1 MGNLNETEKWEE
13 NIYQLETS
21 DPVLGGADGISNR
34 APRQLANRTKWL
46 KKKTEE
52 AAQSLAEHVRSRNHP
67 DATLTAKGFTQLSS
81 ATNSTSET
89 LAATPKAVKAAYDL
103 AAGKAPASHT
113 HPWSQITGVPAASLT
128 AKGTVQLSSATDSQ
142 SETEAATPKAV
153 KIAYDL
159 ARGKYTAQDATTT
172 RKGIVQLSS
181 AINNTSETLA
191 ATPKAVKAAYDL
203 AAGKAPASHT
213 HPWSQITGVPAASLT
228 AKGTVQLSSATD
240 SQSETEAATPKA
252 VKIAYD
258 LARGKYTAQDA
269 TTTRKG
275 IVQLSSAINNTSET
289 LAATPKAVK
298 AAYDLAAGKA
308 PASHTHPWSQITG
321 VPAASLTAK
330 GTVQLSSATDSQ
342 SETEAATPKAVKA
355 AYDLAA
361 GKAPVSHTHPWSQIT
376 GVPAASL
383 TAKGTVQLSSA
394 INSTSEILA
403 ATPKAV
409 KAAYDLAAG
418 KAPVSHTHPWSQI
431 TGVPAASLTAKGTVQ
446 LSSAIN
452 STSEI
457 LAATPKAV
465 KAAYDLAA
473 GKAPVSHTHPW
484 SQITGVP
491 AASLTAKGTVQLSS
505 AINSTSEVLAAT
517 PKAVKAAYDLA
528 NGKQPADATL
538 TALAGLSTAAD
549 RVPYFT
555 GADRAALATLTAIG
569 RAIIAK
575 GSIKD
580 VLNYLGLGEGSALPV
595 GVPVPWPTA
604 TPPEGWLK
612 CDGRAFTKEQYPVLA
627 RAYPTLRLPDL
638 RG

>member
-103 AAGKAPASHT
+103 AAGKAPVSHT

-181 AINNTSETLA
+181 ATNSTSETLA

-203 AAGKAPASHT
+203 AAGKAP
-213 HPWSQITGVPAASLT
+213 V
-228 AKGTVQLSSATD
+228 
-240 SQSETEAATPKA
+240 
-252 VKIAYD
+252 
-258 LARGKYTAQDA
+258 
-269 TTTRKG
+269 
-275 IVQLSSAINNTSET
+275 
-289 LAATPKAVK
+289 
-298 AAYDLAAGKA
+298 
-308 PASHTHPWSQITG
+308 SHTHPWSQITG

-409 KAAYDLAAG
+409 KAAYDLA
-418 KAPVSHTHPWSQI
+418 
-431 TGVPAASLTAKGTVQ
+431 
-446 LSSAIN
+446 
-452 STSEI
+452 
-457 LAATPKAV
+457 
-465 KAAYDLAA
+465 
-473 GKAPVSHTHPW
+473 
-484 SQITGVP
+484 
-491 AASLTAKGTVQLSS
+491 
-505 AINSTSEVLAAT
+505 
-517 PKAVKAAYDLA
+517 

-538 TALAGLSTAAD
+538 TALAGLATAAD
-549 RVPYFT
+549 RLPYFT

-580 VLNYLGLGEGSALPV
+580 VLNYLGLGEAAKRNVGTGANQIPDMGSFMLSASVPGYQKLPSGLIIQWGPIDVPLTPQDTVTYFPIAFPNRCLRVFATQDYTPGSANVGYIACAGYNQDPV
-595 GVPVPWPTA
+595 KFISRAGVPGIGA
-604 TPPEGWLK
+604 SFFALG
-612 CDGRAFTKEQYPVLA
+612 C
-627 RAYPTLRLPDL
+627 
-638 RG
+638 

>member
-103 AAGKAPASHT
+103 AAGKAPVSHT

-181 AINNTSETLA
+181 AT
-191 ATPKAVKAAYDL
+191 
-203 AAGKAPASHT
+203 
-213 HPWSQITGVPAASLT
+213 
-228 AKGTVQLSSATD
+228 
-240 SQSETEAATPKA
+240 
-252 VKIAYD
+252 
-258 LARGKYTAQDA
+258 
-269 TTTRKG
+269 
-275 IVQLSSAINNTSET
+275 
-289 LAATPKAVK
+289 
-298 AAYDLAAGKA
+298 
-308 PASHTHPWSQITG
+308 
-321 VPAASLTAK
+321 
-330 GTVQLSSATDSQ
+330 
-342 SETEAATPKAVKA
+342 
-355 AYDLAA
+355 
-361 GKAPVSHTHPWSQIT
+361 
-376 GVPAASL
+376 
-383 TAKGTVQLSSA
+383 
-394 INSTSEILA
+394 NSTSETLA

-465 KAAYDLAA
+465 KAAYDLA
-473 GKAPVSHTHPW
+473 
-484 SQITGVP
+484 
-491 AASLTAKGTVQLSS
+491 
-505 AINSTSEVLAAT
+505 
-517 PKAVKAAYDLA
+517 

-538 TALAGLSTAAD
+538 TALAGLATAAD
-549 RVPYFT
+549 RLPYFT

-595 GVPVPWPTA
+595 GVPVPWPT
-604 TPPEGWLK
+604 
-612 CDGRAFTKEQYPVLA
+612 
-627 RAYPTLRLPDL
+627 
-638 RG
+638 

>member
-298 AAYDLAAGKA
+298 AAYDLANGKY
-308 PASHTHPWSQITG
+308 
-321 VPAASLTAK
+321 TAQDATTTQK
-330 GTVQLSSATDSQ
+330 GIVQLSSDT
-342 SETEAATPKAVKA
+342 
-355 AYDLAA
+355 
-361 GKAPVSHTHPWSQIT
+361 
-376 GVPAASL
+376 
-383 TAKGTVQLSSA
+383 
-394 INSTSEILA
+394 NSTSETLA

-418 KAPVSHTHPWSQI
+418 KAPSSHTHPWNQI
-431 TGVPAASLTAKGTVQ
+431 TGVPTASLTAKGITQ
-446 LSSAIN
+446 LSSA
-452 STSEI
+452 T
-457 LAATPKAV
+457 
-465 KAAYDLAA
+465 
-473 GKAPVSHTHPW
+473 
-484 SQITGVP
+484 
-491 AASLTAKGTVQLSS
+491 
-505 AINSTSEVLAAT
+505 NSTSEVLAAT

-555 GADRAALATLTAIG
+555 GADR
-569 RAIIAK
+569 
-575 GSIKD
+575 
-580 VLNYLGLGEGSALPV
+580 
-595 GVPVPWPTA
+595 
-604 TPPEGWLK
+604 
-612 CDGRAFTKEQYPVLA
+612 
-627 RAYPTLRLPDL
+627 
-638 RG
+638 

>member
-153 KIAYDL
+153 K
-159 ARGKYTAQDATTT
+159 
-172 RKGIVQLSS
+172 
-181 AINNTSETLA
+181 
-191 ATPKAVKAAYDL
+191 
-203 AAGKAPASHT
+203 
-213 HPWSQITGVPAASLT
+213 
-228 AKGTVQLSSATD
+228 
-240 SQSETEAATPKA
+240 
-252 VKIAYD
+252 
-258 LARGKYTAQDA
+258 
-269 TTTRKG
+269 
-275 IVQLSSAINNTSET
+275 
-289 LAATPKAVK
+289 
-298 AAYDLAAGKA
+298 
-308 PASHTHPWSQITG
+308 
-321 VPAASLTAK
+321 
-330 GTVQLSSATDSQ
+330 
-342 SETEAATPKAVKA
+342 A

-409 KAAYDLAAG
+409 KAAYDLA
-418 KAPVSHTHPWSQI
+418 
-431 TGVPAASLTAKGTVQ
+431 
-446 LSSAIN
+446 
-452 STSEI
+452 
-457 LAATPKAV
+457 
-465 KAAYDLAA
+465 
-473 GKAPVSHTHPW
+473 
-484 SQITGVP
+484 
-491 AASLTAKGTVQLSS
+491 
-505 AINSTSEVLAAT
+505 
-517 PKAVKAAYDLA
+517 

-538 TALAGLSTAAD
+538 TALAGLATAAD
-549 RVPYFT
+549 RLPYFT
-555 GADRAALATLTAIG
+555 GADRAELATLTAIG

-604 TPPEGWLK
+604 TPPAGWLK

-627 RAYPTLRLPDL
+627 
-638 RG
+638 

>member
-1 MGNLNETEKWEE
+1 MTVKYYAILTN
-13 NIYQLETS
+13 Q
-21 DPVLGGADGISNR
+21 GAAR
-34 APRQLANRTKWL
+34 LANATMLGSKLNLTRMAVGDANGVLPTPDPAQTKLINQKRIAPLNLLSVDPNNQSQIIAEQIIPESEGGFWIREIGLYDDKGVLIAVANCPETYKPQLQEGSGRTQTIRMILVVTNTEAITL
-46 KKKTEE
+46 KIDPSVVLATRKYVDDKISEHE
-52 AAQSLAEHVRSRNHP
+52 QSRRHP
-67 DATLTAKGFTQLSS
+67 D
-81 ATNSTSET
+81 
-89 LAATPKAVKAAYDL
+89 
-103 AAGKAPASHT
+103 
-113 HPWSQITGVPAASLT
+113 ASLT
-128 AKGTVQLSSATDSQ
+128 AKGFVQLSSATDSQ

-159 ARGKYTAQDATTT
+159 AWGKYTAQDATTT

-181 AINNTSETLA
+181 ATNSTSETL
-191 ATPKAVKAAYDL
+191 
-203 AAGKAPASHT
+203 
-213 HPWSQITGVPAASLT
+213 
-228 AKGTVQLSSATD
+228 
-240 SQSETEAATPKA
+240 
-252 VKIAYD
+252 
-258 LARGKYTAQDA
+258 
-269 TTTRKG
+269 
-275 IVQLSSAINNTSET
+275 
-289 LAATPKAVK
+289 
-298 AAYDLAAGKA
+298 
-308 PASHTHPWSQITG
+308 
-321 VPAASLTAK
+321 
-330 GTVQLSSATDSQ
+330 
-342 SETEAATPKAVKA
+342 AATPKAVKA

-383 TAKGTVQLSSA
+383 TAKGTVQLSSD
-394 INSTSEILA
+394 INSTSETLA

-465 KAAYDLAA
+465 KD
-473 GKAPVSHTHPW
+473 
-484 SQITGVP
+484 
-491 AASLTAKGTVQLSS
+491 
-505 AINSTSEVLAAT
+505 
-517 PKAVKAAYDLA
+517 AYDLA

-538 TALAGLSTAAD
+538 TALAGLATAAD
-549 RVPYFT
+549 RLPYFT

-604 TPPEGWLK
+604 TPPAGWLK

-627 RAYPTLRLPDL
+627 
-638 RG
+638 

>member
-181 AINNTSETLA
+181 AINSTSETLA

-275 IVQLSSAINNTSET
+275 IVQLSSAINSTSET

-330 GTVQLSSATDSQ
+330 GTVQLSSA
-342 SETEAATPKAVKA
+342 
-355 AYDLAA
+355 
-361 GKAPVSHTHPWSQIT
+361 
-376 GVPAASL
+376 
-383 TAKGTVQLSSA
+383 
-394 INSTSEILA
+394 INSTSEI
-403 ATPKAV
+403 
-409 KAAYDLAAG
+409 
-418 KAPVSHTHPWSQI
+418 
-431 TGVPAASLTAKGTVQ
+431 
-446 LSSAIN
+446 
-452 STSEI
+452 
-457 LAATPKAV
+457 
-465 KAAYDLAA
+465 
-473 GKAPVSHTHPW
+473 
-484 SQITGVP
+484 
-491 AASLTAKGTVQLSS
+491 
-505 AINSTSEVLAAT
+505 LAAT

-538 TALAGLSTAAD
+538 TALAGLATAAD
-549 RVPYFT
+549 RLPYFT

-604 TPPEGWLK
+604 TPPAGWLK

-638 RG
+638 RGEFIRGWDDGRKVDTGRKLLSAQGATLLRTAMLDYYNQDTTGTSGIVGMGFNNEDSITDLREGSFKMPDGTTFSDPVVVMSDNGMQATILTSIRSGYAKGITVRPRSIALNYIVRAV

>member
-103 AAGKAPASHT
+103 AAGKAPVSHT

-128 AKGTVQLSSATDSQ
+128 AKGTVQLSSATNS
-142 SETEAATPKAV
+142 
-153 KIAYDL
+153 
-159 ARGKYTAQDATTT
+159 
-172 RKGIVQLSS
+172 
-181 AINNTSETLA
+181 TSETLA

-203 AAGKAPASHT
+203 AAGKAP
-213 HPWSQITGVPAASLT
+213 V
-228 AKGTVQLSSATD
+228 
-240 SQSETEAATPKA
+240 
-252 VKIAYD
+252 
-258 LARGKYTAQDA
+258 
-269 TTTRKG
+269 
-275 IVQLSSAINNTSET
+275 
-289 LAATPKAVK
+289 
-298 AAYDLAAGKA
+298 
-308 PASHTHPWSQITG
+308 SHTHPWSQITG

-394 INSTSEILA
+394 TNSTSETLAATPKAVKAAYDLAAGKAPVSHTHPWSQITGVPAASLTAKGTVQLSSATNSTSETLA

-465 KAAYDLAA
+465 KAAYDLA
-473 GKAPVSHTHPW
+473 
-484 SQITGVP
+484 
-491 AASLTAKGTVQLSS
+491 
-505 AINSTSEVLAAT
+505 
-517 PKAVKAAYDLA
+517 

-538 TALAGLSTAAD
+538 TALAGLATAAD
-549 RVPYFT
+549 RLPYFT

-604 TPPEGWLK
+604 TPPAGWLQ
-612 CDGRAFTKEQYPVLA
+612 CNGATFTKEQYPVLA
-627 RAYPTLRLPDL
+627 RVYPTLRLPDL
-638 RG
+638 RGEFIRGWDDGRKVDTGRKLLSAQGATLLRTAMLDYYNQDTTGTSGIVGMGFNNEDSITDLREGSFKMPDGTTFSDPVVAMSDNGMQATILTSIRSGYAKGITVRPRSIALNYIVRAV